1 MRICKHT
8 HTNTAFC
15 VYIYMHTVYKN
26 MFCIMC
32 CSCGCWVLPAT
43 PLGQLRK
50 VCGNWANP
58 KALWCRRLMV
68 TRPRKSW
75 KIRTRKQRLRVR
87 KKQRLRVMIATK
99 EKTQAG
105 TRRDCD
111 SLDVA
116 LKKDGALHA
125 RTQIDIVFMGYQ
137 NWCLDP
143 GLDCQ
148 GDEKDSDEEKS
159 SKGKANLAAER
170 VSEALVNLL
179 FTRAHTHTVH
189 T

>member
-1 MRICKHT
+1 
-8 HTNTAFC
+8 
-15 VYIYMHTVYKN
+15 
-26 MFCIMC
+26 
-32 CSCGCWVLPAT
+32 
-43 PLGQLRK
+43 
-50 VCGNWANP
+50 
-58 KALWCRRLMV
+58 
-68 TRPRKSW
+68 
-75 KIRTRKQRLRVR
+75 
-87 KKQRLRVMIATK
+87 MIATK

-179 FTRAHTHTVH
+179 FTHANTHSPHLVRGGI
-189 T
+189 

>member
-1 MRICKHT
+1 MEWGSIFLRGLQIGGISL
-8 HTNTAFC
+8 FDSQP
-15 VYIYMHTVYKN
+15 ISWRW
-26 MFCIMC
+26 MFIDPNVIWNA
-32 CSCGCWVLPAT
+32 SVIWNA
-43 PLGQLRK
+43 Q
-50 VCGNWANP
+50 
-58 KALWCRRLMV
+58 
-68 TRPRKSW
+68 
-75 KIRTRKQRLRVR
+75 
-87 KKQRLRVMIATK
+87 ATK

-116 LKKDGALHA
+116 LKKDGVLHA

-179 FTRAHTHTVH
+179 FTHAHTHSPHLV
-189 T
+189 